1 MKIKTIRI
9 KIEDDIQEFNV
20 TDFGITS
27 ATLYDKIA
35 HVVQE
40 ADGLYWHVMIFY
52 QPSYTSTVIKETKV
66 KYRDEIESEI
76 SKYFEQ
82 CRPSTRVRNGI
93 YQSISQYK
101 EIKTREDFRR
111 VKNIGRSS
119 IRENQ
124 QIFDYILKIYDKYRK
139 P

>member
-1 MKIKTIRI
+1 MKVKTIRL
-9 KIEDDIQEFNV
+9 KIENDIQDYNV
-20 TDFGITS
+20 TDFDITN

-82 CRPSTRVRNGI
+82 CQPSTRVRNGI

-101 EIKTREDFRR
+101 EITTREDFRR
-111 VKNIGRSS
+111 VKNIGSSS
-119 IRENQ
+119 IQEYPE
-124 QIFDYILKIYDKYRK
+124 IFDEVLKIFDKYRE

>member
-1 MKIKTIRI
+1 MKVKTIRI

-76 SKYFEQ
+76 SKYFKQ
-82 CRPSTRVRNGI
+82 CHPSTRVRNGI

-101 EIKTREDFRR
+101 
-111 VKNIGRSS
+111 
-119 IRENQ
+119 
-124 QIFDYILKIYDKYRK
+124 
-139 P
+139 

>member
-20 TDFGITS
+20 TDFEITN

-52 QPSYTSTVIKETKV
+52 QPNSNITGINNLQTVDIIRREVAVYLEQTK
-66 KYRDEIESEI
+66 
-76 SKYFEQ
+76 
-82 CRPSTRVRNGI
+82 PSIRVRNGI
-93 YQSISQYK
+93 FSSIVRYE

-111 VKNIGRSS
+111 VKQIGYGS
-119 IRENQ
+119 INLFPE
-124 QIFDYILKIYDKYRK
+124 IFDEVLKIFDKYRE

>member
-20 TDFGITS
+20 TDFDITN

-40 ADGLYWHVMIFY
+40 ADGLYWHVMLFY
-52 QPSYTSTVIKETKV
+52 QPNSNISGIQNLQKV
-66 KYRDEIESEI
+66 DIIRREVAAYIDQ
-76 SKYFEQ
+76 SKPPM
-82 CRPSTRVRNGI
+82 RIRNGI
-93 YQSISQYK
+93 LSSIVRYE

-111 VKNIGRSS
+111 IKQIGYGS
-119 IRENQ
+119 INLSPEV
-124 QIFDYILKIYDKYRK
+124 FDEVLKIYDKYRE